1 MNLFL
6 LPLKPKRGVI
16 YGLLTLAEASWL
28 ATVLLVLVPVAG
40 STGAWFESVVL
51 AVGVAILFGWLTDVY
66 QMPLETTRAAGMV
79 LAGAVWLALL
89 KATLYPAAHL
99 WQLGWLGQFARDAV
113 ARGEVRM
120 TAIWLLAAVGY
131 IWWRC
136 LFLGHTPPEMSIA
149 KFTMEAGGIGFAVA
163 LLLGSLQPALAP
175 SLGILLL
182 FVVSILLAMS
192 LSHTQTIAEFHGDA
206 ATGRWGIRLLNS
218 AAIVGGALIAML
230 VLGSLFSLPLL
241 DKVMSVVGLGLA
253 YILKPLLAFLI
264 WLMMKLEPLIQ
275 SLIRWL
281 QSFANDAGDIGL
293 SATPAP
299 ASTPVPAVVPSS
311 TPHEPVW
318 WAKYTIWMW
327 RAAGVTL
334 ILWLFYRFTGGLR
347 QRYRRG
353 GTDSGGIATVSET
366 ISPGRIGADG
376 WFTRGKKRLADVVNL
391 IRQFGIGGDL
401 RAAATI
407 RRIYAALT
415 VLAAQHGHQRAE
427 SQTPLEFLG
436 VLKAEWTALAE
447 PLTIITNAYINV
459 HYGQLPEGDAGLARV
474 RSAWDEVYAA
484 LTQPENGST

>member
-40 STGAWFESVVL
+40 SSARWFISVVL

-66 QMPLETTRAAGMV
+66 QMPLETTRGGGMV
-79 LAGAVWLALL
+79 LAGIVWLALL

-99 WQLGWLGQFARDAV
+99 WQPGWLGQFARDAV
-113 ARGEVRM
+113 AHGEVRM

-149 KFTMEAGGIGFAVA
+149 KFTMEVGATGFAVA

-182 FVVSILLAMS
+182 FVVSILMAMS

-218 AAIVGGALIAML
+218 MAMVGGTLIVVL
-230 VLGSLFSLPLL
+230 VLASIFSLPLL
-241 DKVMSVVGLGLA
+241 DKVMGTVALGAA
-253 YILKPLLAFLI
+253 YLLKPLATIFI
-264 WLMMKLEPLIQ
+264 WIMMKLEPLIQ
-275 SLIRWL
+275 WIIQWL

-299 ASTPVPAVVPSS
+299 VATPVPAVVSS
-311 TPHEPVW
+311 ATPQEPVW

-327 RAAGVTL
+327 RAAGITL

-353 GTDSGGIATVSET
+353 GTDAGGIATASET
-366 ISPGRIGADG
+366 ISPGKIGADG
-376 WFTRGKKRLADVVNL
+376 WFARGKKQLVNMVNL

-415 VLAAQHGHQRAE
+415 VLAAEHGYQRAE
-427 SQTPLEFLG
+427 SQTPLEFLS
-436 VLKAEWTALAE
+436 VLKKEYPALAE
-447 PLTIITNAYINV
+447 PLTLMTHAYINV
-459 HYGQLPEGDAGLARV
+459 HYGQLPEDDAGLARV
-474 RSAWDEVYAA
+474 RSAWDAVYAA